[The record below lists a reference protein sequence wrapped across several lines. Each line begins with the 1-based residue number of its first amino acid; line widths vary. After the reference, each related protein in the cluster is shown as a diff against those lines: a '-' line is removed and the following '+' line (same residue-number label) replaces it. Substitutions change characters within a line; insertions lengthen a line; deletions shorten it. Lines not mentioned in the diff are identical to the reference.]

1 MYDILKEAR
10 QIRRHLHTYPE
21 VGFELE
27 GTACFIETYFK
38 NMGMKT
44 ERIAG
49 TGVIAYLAGKDKT
62 KPVLA
67 LRSDMDACPLQEE
80 TDLAFKSQNQGL
92 MHACGHDAHMAI
104 LLTLA
109 KYLSE
114 VNYVPE
120 GGLKLIFQPAEEI
133 GTGAKTL
140 IAEGV
145 LEDVGAIIG
154 YHLWPEWEPGI
165 IQAKDGAQMSGND
178 KFVITLSGR
187 GGHGAYPF
195 KALNPINGAAEI
207 CSGINMIPSRVLK
220 TLEYASLS
228 IGRIESGK
236 IFNVIPEMAV
246 IEGSLRTLA
255 LENRQLILEE
265 IKNITENI
273 AKAYR
278 LKSDFSFQ
286 QIAPILMNDSVL
298 AGLIRKAAQ
307 EAEQKLITTNRPV
320 MVSEDFAYYLQEK
333 PGALFLI
340 GAGQKETKTFLH
352 NPQFDL
358 DENAMQ
364 NAILTLAEIIK
375 GYWSVA
381 MFVSNYGN

>member
-1 MYDILKEAR
+1 M
-10 QIRRHLHTYPE
+10 YPE

-27 GTACFIETYFK
+27 GTACFIETYL
-38 NMGMKT
+38 NDIGIKT

-49 TGVIAYLAGKDKT
+49 MGIIGYIAGKDKT

-80 TDLAFKSQNQGL
+80 TNLDFKSKNRGF

-120 GGLKLIFQPAEEI
+120 GSIKLIFQPAEEI

-145 LEDVGAIIG
+145 LEDVEAIIG
-154 YHLWPEWEPGI
+154 YHLWPEWESGI
-165 IQAKDGAQMSGND
+165 IQAKDGAQMAGSD
-178 KFVITLSGR
+178 KFKITLTGR

-207 CSGINMIPSRVLK
+207 CSGINMIPGRVLK

-228 IGRIESGK
+228 IGKIKSGT
-236 IFNVIPEMAV
+236 IFNVIPEVAV

-255 LENRQLILEE
+255 FENRQLILEE

-278 LKSDFSFQ
+278 LKSDLNFR
-286 QIAPILMNDSVL
+286 QIAPILMNDSGL
-298 AGLIRKAAQ
+298 AELIRKAAQ
-307 EAEQKLITTNRPV
+307 EAGQKLVKTNRPV
-320 MVSEDFAYYLQEK
+320 MVSEDFAFYLQER
-333 PGALFLI
+333 PGTLFLI
-340 GAGQKETKTFLH
+340 GAGQKEANTFLH

-375 GYWSVA
+375 GYWLEVKGG
-381 MFVSNYGN
+381 FNHEHRTI